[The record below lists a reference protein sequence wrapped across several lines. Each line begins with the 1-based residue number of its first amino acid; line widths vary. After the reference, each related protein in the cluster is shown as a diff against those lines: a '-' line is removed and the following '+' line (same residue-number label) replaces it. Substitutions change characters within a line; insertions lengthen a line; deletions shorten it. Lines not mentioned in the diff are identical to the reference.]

1 MMLRQLFLSVALLGV
16 SLASSIAVYN
26 AAPAV
31 AEEVVQTAQ
40 AMDTSEADVADRIN
54 IEVPIEIETGSI
66 AREFTFRGEAGETV
80 MVHLEAEEDG
90 GLVYPPRAWE
100 LYDAKGELVPPD
112 YNGFYPS
119 FGRFEVVPGMYR
131 TFVLPAV
138 GEYRFVLE
146 DGIMSFAGVEP
157 RRLSYLLRVSIAEN
171 YERLILTAEDHS
183 IVDEYD
189 EALEL
194 LALAVEDS
202 PERPEARISRI
213 FVYSEL
219 LFSTPDFDARLDEL
233 GLREND
239 NMYREADK
247 MSALI
252 YETFNTLEPEK
263 QMLVASDLRQIAQ
276 AYSAATAD
284 GKLKLVDGVEPAFF
298 TEAAEFLETG
308 TFPNSLRQLF
318 FVEPELVEENDI

>member
-1 MMLRQLFLSVALLGV
+1 MLRQLFLSVALLGV
-16 SLASSIAVYN
+16 SLASSIAVYS
-26 AAPAV
+26 ATPAV
-31 AEEVVQTAQ
+31 ADETAQ
-40 AMDTSEADVADRIN
+40 NAQATDMPETDVADHIS
-54 IEVPIEIETGSI
+54 IEIPIEIETGSSVTH
-66 AREFTFRGEAGETV
+66 EFTFRGEAGKTIV
-80 MVHLEAEEDG
+80 VHLEAEAG
-90 GLVYPPRAWE
+90 GGQVYPTVWN
-100 LYDAKGELVPPD
+100 LYDTRGELVPPA
-112 YNGFYPS
+112 YNSFYPR
-119 FGRFEVVPGMYR
+119 FGRFEAVPETYR
-131 TFVLPAV
+131 TFVLPST
-138 GEYRFVLE
+138 GEYRFVFE
-146 DGIMSFAGVEP
+146 DGITSLAGVEY
-157 RRLSYLLRVSIAEN
+157 RRLSYLLRVSTAEN
-171 YERLILTAEDHS
+171 YERLILTAEDHAS
-183 IVDEYD
+183 ADEYD

-202 PERPEARISRI
+202 PERPEAYISRV

-233 GLREND
+233 SLREDD

-276 AYSAATAD
+276 AYSVATAD
-284 GKLKLVDGVEPAFF
+284 GKLKLADGVEPAFF

-308 TFPNSLRQLF
+308 TFPDSLRQLF